1 MIVKAESDRMAQ
13 RIAEAAAWHA
23 HIHESDL
30 STTPEFE
37 AWLRDPDNAHAWGQT
52 VAVWDF
58 LGSQAKQPE
67 AVAVR
72 TAALTAVKRAMAQR
86 RPPWNW
92 RLPALAAA
100 AAVLFMMAGLQGYNW
115 LQRPADFTTG
125 FGERRIVRLE
135 DGSRVSLDSDSEVTV
150 RYSRH
155 ARELNL
161 LRGQARF
168 DVAHDVERPFS
179 VIARDRKVVA
189 TGTAFNI
196 DLTQPRVAVTLIEGH
211 VVVLDARGDIEPN
224 GFRQQARQARQ
235 VELRAGQELIA
246 AIDQA
251 PVVKPANIQEVTAWV
266 SGQLIF
272 SNETLS
278 EVVARVNRYGATPI
292 VIADARLANERVS
305 GVFNIGDVSGFLDI
319 VTQTLP
325 LEVSSDQPGS
335 IILKKKS

>member
-1 MIVKAESDRMAQ
+1 MIVKVESDRMAQ
-13 RIAEAAAWHA
+13 RIAEAVAWHT

-37 AWLRDPDNAHAWGQT
+37 AWLRDPENAQAWGQT

-67 AVAVR
+67 AVAIR
-72 TAALTAVKRAMAQR
+72 TVALTAVKRAMAQR
-86 RPPWNW
+86 RLPWNW
-92 RLPALAAA
+92 RRPALAAA
-100 AAVLFMMAGLQGYNW
+100 AAVLFMIAGLQGYNW
-115 LQRPADFTTG
+115 FQRPADFTTG
-125 FGERRIVRLE
+125 VGERRIVRLE
-135 DGSRVSLDSDSEVTV
+135 DGSRISLDSDSEVTV

-211 VVVLDARGDIEPN
+211 VVVLDARGDLEPN
-224 GFRQQARQARQ
+224 ALRQQARQARQ

-246 AIDQA
+246 ATDQV
-251 PVVKPANIQEVTAWV
+251 PVVRAANIQEVTAWV

-305 GVFNIGDVSGFLDI
+305 GVFNIGDVTGFLDI

-335 IILKKKS
+335 ITLKKKS